1 MAGVQGIEPWPTV
14 LETVVLPLNYTP
26 MANSI
31 QQIAHGF
38 NEFSKILV
46 FVLQTISL
54 LLYAS
59 CVFGTIGSAFS
70 LQAFF
75 QLFSCSSSSN
85 S

>member
-1 MAGVQGIEPWPTV
+1 
-14 LETVVLPLNYTP
+14 

-75 QLFSCSSSSN
+75 QLFFVLLRPIVDMLAFLAL
-85 S
+85 